1 MPDYLSV
8 IVVDF
13 DDTICAF
20 TEDFVCRTLIP
31 GAKEAL
37 LNLQIAG
44 YTVVI
49 SSARNNLKYGGCGG
63 KAHRDMAK
71 FLDEKEVPYDRI
83 DPGTDG
89 KPVAYRY
96 IDDKGVGC
104 PKTTQGEVDW
114 DKNRYLDHR
123 FSEGGG

>member
-1 MPDYLSV
+1 MADYLSV

-13 DDTICAF
+13 DDTICPF
-20 TEDFVCRTLIP
+20 TEDFVCRRLIS

-37 LNLQIAG
+37 LALQMAG
-44 YTVVI
+44 FTIVV
-49 SSARNNLKYGGCGG
+49 SSARNNIKYGGCSGEP
-63 KAHRDMAK
+63 HRDMAK
-71 FLDEKEVPYDRI
+71 FLDEQKVPYDLI

-104 PKTTQGEVDW
+104 PKTSEGEVDW
-114 DKNRYLDHR
+114 EKILSLILER
-123 FSEGGG
+123 

>member
-13 DDTICAF
+13 DDTIC
-20 TEDFVCRTLIP
+20 P
-31 GAKEAL
+31 GTREAL
-37 LNLQIAG
+37 AALQLAG

-49 SSARNNLKYGGCGG
+49 SSARNNVQYGGCSG
-63 KAHRDMAK
+63 KAHRDMAL
-71 FLDEKEVPYDRI
+71 FLDENEVPYDRI

-96 IDDKGVGC
+96 VDDKGVGC
-104 PKTTQGEVDW
+104 PKTVEGVVDW
-114 DKNRYLDHR
+114 GKILTLILDSR
-123 FSEGGG
+123 E